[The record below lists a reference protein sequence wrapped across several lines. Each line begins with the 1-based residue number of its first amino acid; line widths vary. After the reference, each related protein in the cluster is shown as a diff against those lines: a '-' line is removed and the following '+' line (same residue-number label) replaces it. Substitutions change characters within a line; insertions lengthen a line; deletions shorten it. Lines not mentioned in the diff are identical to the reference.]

1 MPELR
6 PATLDE
12 IHSAQRRLQT
22 LSLRTPLIKLNIE
35 DGPTEIF
42 LKMENLQPIGSFKIR
57 PAGSA
62 ILNIPIEQLAQ
73 GVYTASSG
81 NMAQGVSYAARHLG
95 IPAMVLLPEN
105 AAAIKVAALQRLGAR
120 IRFLPDTEW
129 WQVINQHGHVDFPG
143 RFIHPVASQ
152 DVLAGNAT
160 IGMEI
165 FEDLPDVDTVLVPFG
180 GGGLSCGIASA
191 FRELNPKVK
200 VIACESEHCAPL
212 TAAIEAGEPVQLPC
226 PGSFISGIGIGKV
239 LDEMWP
245 LIKRLVHGAAV
256 VSVEDISNTIRMLL
270 ERHRVLAEG
279 AGAASVAAAL
289 AGKGG
294 MGKVVCVISG
304 GNLDNKY
311 LQDVL
316 AGRTPKAE

>member
-1 MPELR
+1 
-6 PATLDE
+6 
-12 IHSAQRRLQT
+12 
-22 LSLRTPLIKLNIE
+22 
-35 DGPTEIF
+35 
-42 LKMENLQPIGSFKIR
+42 
-57 PAGSA
+57 
-62 ILNIPIEQLAQ
+62 
-73 GVYTASSG
+73 
-81 NMAQGVSYAARHLG
+81 
-95 IPAMVLLPEN
+95 
-105 AAAIKVAALQRLGAR
+105 
-120 IRFLPDTEW
+120 
-129 WQVINQHGHVDFPG
+129 VINQHGHADFAG

-180 GGGLSCGIASA
+180 GGGLCCGIASA
-191 FRELNPKVK
+191 LRALNPKVK

-212 TAAIEAGEPVQLPC
+212 TAAIAMDKPVQLPC
-226 PGSFISGIGIGKV
+226 PASFISGIGIGRV

-245 LIKRLVHGAAV
+245 LVKDLVHGAAV
-256 VSVEDISNTIRMLL
+256 VGVEDISKTIRMLL

-279 AGAASVAAAL
+279 AGAASVAAAP

-311 LQDVL
+311 LQDVWQGEHPRRSECAKMQRCL
-316 AGRTPKAE
+316 LLRFWMTILPTCSDRPDSFQGSRRSGYIEAFVNSGRSAAAFHAHFNQLVK